1 LTSSEPPSDA
11 RPDGPV
17 DGPPESSDGT
27 PPDRA
32 RPVPSDPSAIA
43 PPLTPSPSS
52 PSEPPQPADGRAAP
66 PGVPG
71 RPGTGTFT
79 IEGRAAP
86 GLFVVGWLGTIV
98 GLGLIA
104 IAILSGGGVT
114 ATLLLIAALVVLSI
128 GLIAAAGSQGIERRA
143 RAVQP
148 YRGPSPLLV
157 FAASIPLSILAAIV
171 VAIPLQL
178 LDVPLDGPVGALGS
192 VIIQALI
199 YVGLVRLLVVDTGAL
214 SWVQMGIVRLAPGR
228 AIREM
233 AAGAVWVVPVIFVT
247 GIVAQLLLQIFP
259 VNPTSPLP
267 PTGTT
272 SGLILSLIAG
282 VLVAPLGE
290 EILFRGFATTA
301 WVQGLGRTN
310 GLVLGALFF
319 AFAHVLTVTG
329 TSAGEAFELAFVA
342 FAGRIPVAFALG
354 WLFLNRGTIWAS
366 FGLHATFNGILL
378 IVAEFAS
385 RSLG

>member
-1 LTSSEPPSDA
+1 MTSSEPPSDA
-11 RPDGPV
+11 HPDGPA
-17 DGPPESSDGT
+17 DGPPESSDRA
-27 PPDRA
+27 PRHPDA
-32 RPVPSDPSAIA
+32 SPSAEPAIA
-43 PPLTPSPSS
+43 PPLTPTAAQPSTS
-52 PSEPPQPADGRAAP
+52 ALPEPVPEATAP
-66 PGVPG
+66 GIPG

-86 GLFVVGWLGTIV
+86 GLFVVGWLATIL
-98 GLGLIA
+98 GLGMVA
-104 IAILSGGGVT
+104 IAILAGGGLS
-114 ATLLLIAALVVLSI
+114 ATLLLIAAMVVLSI

-143 RAVQP
+143 RAVNP

-157 FAASIPLSILAAIV
+157 FAASIPLSILAAVV
-171 VAIPLQL
+171 VAVPLQL
-178 LDVPLDGPVGALGS
+178 LDVPLDGPVGSLGS
-192 VIIQALI
+192 VLIQALI

-214 SWVQMGIVRLAPGR
+214 SWLQMRIVRLPVGR

-233 AAGAVWVVPVIFVT
+233 AAGAIWVVPVILVT
-247 GIVAQLLLQIFP
+247 GAVAQLLLQIFP

-267 PTGTT
+267 PTGTM
-272 SGLILSLIAG
+272 SGLIISLIAG

-290 EILFRGFATTA
+290 EVLFRGFATTA
-301 WVQGLGRTN
+301 WVRGLGRTN

-342 FAGRIPVAFALG
+342 FAGRIPVALALG
-354 WLFLNRGTIWAS
+354 WLFLSRGTIWAS

-378 IVAEFAS
+378 IVAELAS
-385 RSLG
+385 RTLS

>member
-1 LTSSEPPSDA
+1 LTASEPPSDA
-11 RPDGPV
+11 RPDGPA
-17 DGPPESSDGT
+17 DGPPESSDGSRR
-27 PPDRA
+27 DQGW
-32 RPVPSDPSAIA
+32 PVSPEPSTIA
-43 PPLTPSPSS
+43 PPLTPSV
-52 PSEPPQPADGRAAP
+52 SEPPLTADGPGAP

-86 GLFVVGWLGTIV
+86 GLFVVGWLGSIL
-98 GLGLIA
+98 GLGMVV
-104 IAILSGGGVT
+104 IAILSGGGLT
-114 ATLLLIAALVVLSI
+114 ATLLLIVAMVVLSI

-143 RAVQP
+143 RAAQP

-192 VIIQALI
+192 VLIQALI

-214 SWVQMGIVRLAPGR
+214 SWVQMGIVRLGAGR

-233 AAGAVWVVPVIFVT
+233 AAGAIWVVPVIFVT
-247 GIVAQLLLQIFP
+247 GLVAQLLLQIFP
-259 VNPTSPLP
+259 VIPTSPLP

-272 SGLILSLIAG
+272 TGLILSLIAG

-301 WVQGLGRTN
+301 WVRGLGRTN

-329 TSAGEAFELAFVA
+329 TNAGEAFELAFVA
-342 FAGRIPVAFALG
+342 FAGRIPVAIALG

-366 FGLHATFNGILL
+366 FGLHATFNGVLL
-378 IVAEFAS
+378 IAAEYAS
-385 RSLG
+385 RTLS

>member
-1 LTSSEPPSDA
+1 M
-11 RPDGPV
+11 
-17 DGPPESSDGT
+17 
-27 PPDRA
+27 
-32 RPVPSDPSAIA
+32 PSDPSAIA

-342 FAGRIPVAFALG
+342 FAGRIPVALALG